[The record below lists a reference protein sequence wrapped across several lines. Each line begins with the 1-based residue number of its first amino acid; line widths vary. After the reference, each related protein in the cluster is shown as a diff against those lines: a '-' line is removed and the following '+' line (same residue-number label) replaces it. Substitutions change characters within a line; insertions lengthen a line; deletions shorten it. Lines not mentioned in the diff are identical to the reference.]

1 MVGMADGKMSGIPKA
16 SAICHP
22 THLPSMDDYEERLAE
37 VIGRLSAIQDCGAD
51 SLDLVEMIDDLCEEF
66 GDGIVHQAIRL
77 LEARRKADGPRA
89 SSTASDPLWDRDLD
103 G

>member
-1 MVGMADGKMSGIPKA
+1 V
-16 SAICHP
+16 
-22 THLPSMDDYEERLAE
+22 TTPSYEERLDE
-37 VIGRLSAIQDCGAD
+37 VIGRLSAVQDCGAD
-51 SLDLVEMIDDLCEEF
+51 PLDLVEMVVDLREEF

-89 SSTASDPLWDRDLD
+89 SSAASDPLWDRDLD